1 MTMPL
6 KARPSRRL
14 FRGVLAAFLTP
25 AMLLSQAVVPAHAQ
39 QGRAI
44 IRDAEIEALVRDYAK
59 PVLNAAGL
67 SKSGVEIVLVND
79 RSFNAFVAGRRMFM
93 NVGTLMIA
101 ETPNE
106 VIGVIAHEAGHIAGG
121 HHERLRQQIER
132 AQTLAV
138 VTGLIGA
145 GALAA
150 GAASNS
156 KGLAGVGSGIA
167 MGSSEFAMRGLMA
180 YQRSE
185 EATADRSALTYLE
198 KTGQSARGMITT
210 FKRFASALSLS
221 GSRIDPYLSSHPMPA
236 DRISL
241 LQTLA
246 SQSKFWNKP
255 DPAALQERHD
265 FARIKIAAYTEG
277 PGGVARISRTLRSP
291 ISQKYGLALNTYLN
305 GNPAKARERAAE
317 LVKARPKNAYFRE
330 LMGDIL
336 MKANRPAEAAEAYG
350 TAARLGGDT
359 PLLQIARGQALIATG
374 NPKRLPDA
382 IAIIRRG
389 LTADPDNA
397 GAYRFLA
404 QAHGQLGEIGEA
416 ELASAEG
423 NFYAGNIRDAQIFA
437 ARAQTKLKKGSPAW
451 LRAQDII
458 AYKQPKKK

>member
-1 MTMPL
+1 MTMPR
-6 KARPSRRL
+6 KVRL
-14 FRGVLAAFLTP
+14 APRIWRAALAA
-25 AMLLSQAVVPAHAQ
+25 LLSPALLLSSPLVAAQAQ
-39 QGRAI
+39 QGPTV
-44 IRDAEIEALVRDYAK
+44 IRDAEIEALIRDYAR
-59 PVLNAAGL
+59 PLLNAAGL
-67 SKSGVEIVLVND
+67 SRSGVEIVLVND

-121 HHERLRQQIER
+121 HNERLRQQIER
-132 AQTLAV
+132 AKTLAV
-138 VTGLIGA
+138 VAGLLGVGA
-145 GALAA
+145 VAA
-150 GAASNS
+150 GAATNS
-156 KGLAGVGSGIA
+156 KGLAGVGQGVA
-167 MGSSEFAMRGLMA
+167 MGSGELAMRSLMA

-185 EATADRSALTYLE
+185 ETTADRSALTYLE
-198 KTGQSARGMITT
+198 ATGQSARGMIAT
-210 FKRFASALSLS
+210 FRRFASALSLS

-236 DRISL
+236 DRISA

-246 SQSKFWNKP
+246 SQSKYWNKP
-255 DPAALQERHD
+255 DPAGLQERHD

-277 PGGVARISRTLRSP
+277 QAAVARISRTLRSP
-291 ISQKYGLALNTYLN
+291 VAQKYGLALSTYLS
-305 GNPAKARERAAE
+305 GNPAVARERAQE
-317 LVKARPKNAYFRE
+317 LVKLRPKNAFFRE
-330 LMGDIL
+330 LLGDVL

-350 TAARLGGDT
+350 VAARLGGDT

-389 LTADPDNA
+389 LTSDPDNA

-423 NFYAGNIRDAQIFA
+423 NFYSGNIRDARIFA
-437 ARAQTKLKKGSPAW
+437 ARAQTKLKKGTPAW

-458 AYKQPKKK
+458 SYKQPTKK